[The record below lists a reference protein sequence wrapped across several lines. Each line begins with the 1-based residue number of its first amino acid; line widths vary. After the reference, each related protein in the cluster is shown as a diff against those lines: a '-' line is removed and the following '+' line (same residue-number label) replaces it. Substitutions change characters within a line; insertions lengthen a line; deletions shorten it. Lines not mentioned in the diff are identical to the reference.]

1 MRYRTKNRTL
11 AIAGVSLYITS
22 FLAQITMCFAI
33 LDKQVGMTL
42 VFAAL
47 SSLTM
52 IAGTALM
59 LLYVVTITNQRI
71 RNVERWSEPIG

>member
-1 MRYRTKNRTL
+1 MQYRTKNKTL
-11 AIAGVSLYITS
+11 VIAGVSLYITS

-33 LDKQVGMTL
+33 LDKQVGMTIY
-42 VFAAL
+42 FAAL

-59 LLYVVTITNQRI
+59 LLYAARITNRRI
-71 RNVERWSEPIG
+71 RGVEQWVS